1 MKKSQSKKEIIA
13 AYKEQKQIG
22 GIFVIRNLKTG
33 KLFLDAT
40 PNIQGMAN
48 RFEFSQKTGSCV
60 SHKLQNDWSIYGSE
74 NFAFEILE
82 KLEMNKD
89 QTRKDFKEDLKMLKS
104 LWFEK
109 YGDES
114 CC

>member
-1 MKKSQSKKEIIA
+1 MKKSQSKKEITA
-13 AYKEQKQIG
+13 AYKEQKQTG

-40 PNIQGMAN
+40 SNIMGMAN

-60 SHKLQNDWSIYGSE
+60 SHKLQNDWLIYGGE
-74 NFAFEILE
+74 NFVFEIIE
-82 KLEMNKD
+82 KLEMNED
-89 QTRKDFKEDLKMLKS
+89 QSIKEFKEDLETLKL
-104 LWFEK
+104 LWLEK
-109 YGDES
+109 YDDES